1 MRYLG
6 VLFDMDGLLLDTERL
21 ALTGFETTA
30 KQLGVPDIGKM
41 GRGFIGLRA
50 DDVETRLRLALDGRV
65 TFEAFNSHWD
75 AHFHTSLKKGIPV
88 KPGVIDLLEQLTRLG
103 LPCAVATST
112 RTTRAKEHLKTSGID
127 HYFQSVTGGDQVT
140 LGKPNPEIYHAAA
153 ASISLSASDC
163 AAFEDSD
170 PGTSAAVASGAI
182 TVQVPDINAPAP
194 EMLTLG
200 HTIAPSILQGARMIR
215 LIGE

>member
-1 MRYLG
+1 M
-6 VLFDMDGLLLDTERL
+6 
-21 ALTGFETTA
+21 
-30 KQLGVPDIGKM
+30 
-41 GRGFIGLRA
+41 
-50 DDVETRLRLALDGRV
+50 
-65 TFEAFNSHWD
+65 
-75 AHFHTSLKKGIPV
+75 
-88 KPGVIDLLEQLTRLG
+88 
-103 LPCAVATST
+103 ATST

-170 PGTSAAVASGAI
+170 PGTSAAVASGAL

-200 HTIAPSILQGARMIR
+200 HTIAPSILQGARIIGLIR
-215 LIGE
+215 E